1 MNRVNRAARKR
12 AESRG
17 RRGEA
22 LAALWLRLKGYRV
35 LARHV
40 RTAVGE
46 IDLVARRGRV
56 VAFVEVKVRADRAQA
71 SQAILAQ
78 QRRRIHRAAQMFLQR
93 HPQLAS
99 CDQRF
104 DAVLI
109 TPFRPPC
116 HIMDAW
122 RDADSRDMR

>member
-1 MNRVNRAARKR
+1 MNRTARKR
-12 AESRG
+12 AEARG
-17 RRGEA
+17 RWGEA
-22 LAALWLRLKGYRV
+22 LAALWLRLKGYRI
-35 LARHV
+35 LARQV

-56 VAFVEVKVRADRAQA
+56 IAFVEVKVRPDPAQA
-71 SQAILAQ
+71 SQAVPAR
-78 QRRRIHRAAQMFLQR
+78 QRRRIHRAAEVFLQR
-93 HPQLAS
+93 HPRLFE

-116 HIMDAW
+116 HIIDAW
-122 RDADSRDMR
+122 RDADARDMR